1 MHNKELLLGVG
12 RRDAPYTHI
21 IHVWTQNGDIGF
33 TYDSYGSITPEDLT
47 GILIGAVRTH
57 TFGSTTF
64 WLQIGGPSTM
74 NYYLARADRELVL
87 RPDNAF
93 IDHDGGRIIWDD
105 AFFTEDDVGKK
116 IPIWISYRHPPP
128 TVKRHRGNNL
138 RSRLLRRRSSLGGS
152 RC

>member
-47 GILIGAVRTH
+47 GILIGAVRTY
-57 TFGSTTF
+57 TSGSTTF
-64 WLQIGGPSTM
+64 WLQIGGTSTM

-93 IDHDGGRIIWDD
+93 IDHDGGRIIWYD

-116 IPIWISYRHPPP
+116 FLSGYLPDTPP

>member
-1 MHNKELLLGVG
+1 
-12 RRDAPYTHI
+12 
-21 IHVWTQNGDIGF
+21 
-33 TYDSYGSITPEDLT
+33 
-47 GILIGAVRTH
+47 
-57 TFGSTTF
+57 
-64 WLQIGGPSTM
+64 M

-116 IPIWISYRHPPP
+116 IPIWISYRHPP

>member
-57 TFGSTTF
+57 TRLALLHFG
-64 WLQIGGPSTM
+64 
-74 NYYLARADRELVL
+74 
-87 RPDNAF
+87 
-93 IDHDGGRIIWDD
+93 
-105 AFFTEDDVGKK
+105 
-116 IPIWISYRHPPP
+116 YRSVVPP
-128 TVKRHRGNNL
+128 L
-138 RSRLLRRRSSLGGS
+138 
-152 RC
+152 